1 MVSFCSVIRQLLLLH
16 QLRLKGLE
24 FEVALTFDGDWFVKA
39 SLQGECSLTFSSV
52 VEALVIG
59 YPGNSSCWCLDYIL
73 VNQAV
78 E

>member
-1 MVSFCSVIRQLLLLH
+1 M
-16 QLRLKGLE
+16 
-24 FEVALTFDGDWFVKA
+24 ALTFDGDWFVKA